1 VPLLPDLALAAG
13 VAAIVAADTL
23 LAALPSDLPPALRVL
38 VVIAGPAALVLRKRA
53 PRAVLAAEVVWTM
66 VHLSTGG
73 TGPIG
78 ALPALV
84 AVYTAV
90 DLGHW
95 RFSAALVGPVLAV
108 SLGTEIA
115 AAEASAAAV
124 LRENLLPVGWFV
136 AAGVMGE
143 AHRRRLAHTREVER
157 RAAEAERT
165 REEAALRRA
174 GEERLRIARELHDS
188 LTHSIS
194 VIKVQ
199 AGSRRTWPASA
210 ARRFPG
216 RCSPSRRPA
225 GPPRASCAPP
235 SRCCAPPAGRTRRPP
250 AAASAWPASTSWWA
264 GRGSAAC
271 RWRSRC
277 AGSPPGCPPA
287 VDRAA
292 FRIVQEA
299 LTNAVRHAGGGASA
313 SVLLEYRADGL
324 GVLVEDDGRASP
336 DAPPEPGTG
345 LIGMRERVA
354 SIGGELS
361 AGPGPG
367 GGFRISAELPVRPR
381 ERAGSETPGGRA

>member
-1 VPLLPDLALAAG
+1 MPLLPDLALAAG

-199 AGSRRTWPASA
+199 AGVAAHLARKRGEEVPGALLAIQEASGAA
-210 ARRFPG
+210 ARELRSTLEVLRAPG
-216 RCSPSRRPA
+216 
-225 GPPRASCAPP
+225 GED
-235 SRCCAPPAGRTRRPP
+235 APPAGGRVGLARLDELVGRARVSGLPVAVAVRGEP
-250 AAASAWPASTSWWA
+250 A
-264 GRGSAAC
+264 GL
-271 RWRSRC
+271 
-277 AGSPPGCPPA
+277 PPA

-336 DAPPEPGTG
+336 DALRSREP
-345 LIGMRERVA
+345 A
-354 SIGGELS
+354 
-361 AGPGPG
+361 
-367 GGFRISAELPVRPR
+367 
-381 ERAGSETPGGRA
+381 